1 MVTDAAEHGWLCGP
15 LIRGRSPVRLR
26 VLRLRAG
33 KCPAGAHNPSRPGAV
48 PGPAT
53 IVRTVAPPRRRA
65 ARSGSG
71 ALAHQ
76 EEHLTCNE
84 EAVGSSPTS
93 STIQPRWWNGQHA
106 SLSRRRSPVRTRY
119 GVRAPLAGTTRPR
132 PAARWPTWWNAD
144 TPDPKPGAARRGG
157 ASPPVGTTPPAPA
170 GPRPL
175 YRRVRGSAPRGGSGL
190 HRRPATHAEV
200 VECRHASP
208 RSWCPPGR
216 ASATLAFRTRST
228 TRCPSTVSR
237 LLRRRVP
244 AVRTGGGG
252 GRHPEEALVGPA
264 DRQRGSGGTVDTP
277 GREPGAHKGCA
288 GPSPAFRTQQRS
300 NWL

>member
-1 MVTDAAEHGWLCGP
+1 MPARGPAAAAAAATCSSSGERLAHTEEAAGAAPATSTMVTDAAEHGWLCGP

-33 KCPAGAHNPSRPGAV
+33 KCPAGAHNPGRPGAV

-53 IVRTVAPPRRRA
+53 IARTVAPPRRRA

-76 EEHLTCNE
+76 EEHLTCKE

-119 GVRAPLAGTTRPR
+119 GVRAPLAGPPGPDRR
-132 PAARWPTWWNAD
+132 RARRRWWNAD
-144 TPDPKPGAARRGG
+144 TPDPKPGAARCGG

-175 YRRVRGSAPRGGSGL
+175 YRRVRGSTPRGGSGRAAAAGGSDGTQTCQPQKL
-190 HRRPATHAEV
+190 VPSGAC
-200 VECRHASP
+200 ECK
-208 RSWCPPGR
+208 
-216 ASATLAFRTRST
+216 
-228 TRCPSTVSR
+228 SR
-237 LLRRRVP
+237 LPHQVAR
-244 AVRTGGGG
+244 
-252 GRHPEEALVGPA
+252 
-264 DRQRGSGGTVDTP
+264 
-277 GREPGAHKGCA
+277 
-288 GPSPAFRTQQRS
+288 
-300 NWL
+300 

>member
-15 LIRGRSPVRLR
+15 LIRGRSPVRFR

-33 KCPAGAHNPSRPGAV
+33 KCPAGAHNPSLPGAV

-93 STIQPRWWNGQHA
+93 STIQPRWWSWPTRLPLKEEITGSNPVRGTSTAGGDQPGPDRRRARRRGGTQTRRTQNPVPQGVGVQVPPSAQRLPPRRAPGLCTAGSGGRHPGEALRPTRRPQAEVMERRHA
-106 SLSRRRSPVRTRY
+106 SL
-119 GVRAPLAGTTRPR
+119 
-132 PAARWPTWWNAD
+132 
-144 TPDPKPGAARRGG
+144 
-157 ASPPVGTTPPAPA
+157 
-170 GPRPL
+170 
-175 YRRVRGSAPRGGSGL
+175 
-190 HRRPATHAEV
+190 
-200 VECRHASP
+200 

-216 ASATLAFRTRST
+216 ASASLAFRTKAVRSQFHAPPAPAR
-228 TRCPSTVSR
+228 TRRSYRRWRGSAPRGGSGRPSTINAEVVER
-237 LLRRRVP
+237 
-244 AVRTGGGG
+244 
-252 GRHPEEALVGPA
+252 
-264 DRQRGSGGTVDTP
+264 
-277 GREPGAHKGCA
+277 
-288 GPSPAFRTQQRS
+288 
-300 NWL
+300 

>member
-53 IVRTVAPPRRRA
+53 IARTVAPPRRRA

-93 STIQPRWWNGQHA
+93 STPGGPAHPPVVPARPQAPLVELANTPPPQGGDHRFEPGTGYEHRWRGPPGPD
-106 SLSRRRSPVRTRY
+106 RRR
-119 GVRAPLAGTTRPR
+119 
-132 PAARWPTWWNAD
+132 AR
-144 TPDPKPGAARRGG
+144 RRGG
-157 ASPPVGTTPPAPA
+157 TQTRRTQNPV
-170 GPRPL
+170 
-175 YRRVRGSAPRGGSGL
+175 PRGVGVQVPPSAQRLPPRRAPGLCTAGS
-190 HRRPATHAEV
+190 
-200 VECRHASP
+200 
-208 RSWCPPGR
+208 
-216 ASATLAFRTRST
+216 
-228 TRCPSTVSR
+228 
-237 LLRRRVP
+237 
-244 AVRTGGGG
+244 G
-252 GRHPEEALVGPA
+252 GRHPGEAL
-264 DRQRGSGGTVDTP
+264 
-277 GREPGAHKGCA
+277 GRRDGRRRK
-288 GPSPAFRTQQRS
+288 
-300 NWL
+300 

>member
-53 IVRTVAPPRRRA
+53 IARTVAPPRRRA

-93 STIQPRWWNGQHA
+93 STPGGPAHPPVVPARPQAPLVELANTPPPHGGDHRFEPGTGY
-106 SLSRRRSPVRTRY
+106 LS
-119 GVRAPLAGTTRPR
+119 PLAGATRPR
-132 PAARWPTWWNAD
+132 PAARSPTWWNAD

-175 YRRVRGSAPRGGSGL
+175 YRRS
-190 HRRPATHAEV
+190 
-200 VECRHASP
+200 
-208 RSWCPPGR
+208 
-216 ASATLAFRTRST
+216 
-228 TRCPSTVSR
+228 
-237 LLRRRVP
+237 
-244 AVRTGGGG
+244 G
-252 GRHPEEALVGPA
+252 GRHPGEALGRRDGRRRKGWNADMPA
-264 DRQRGSGGTVDTP
+264 S
-277 GREPGAHKGCA
+277 EA
-288 GPSPAFRTQQRS
+288 
-300 NWL
+300 

>member
-15 LIRGRSPVRLR
+15 LIRGRSPVRFR

-33 KCPAGAHNPSRPGAV
+33 KCPAGAHNPSLPGAV

-93 STIQPRWWNGQHA
+93 STIQPRWWSWPTRLPLKEEITGSN
-106 SLSRRRSPVRTRY
+106 PVRGT
-119 GVRAPLAGTTRPR
+119 ATLAGTTRPR
-132 PAARWPTWWNAD
+132 PAARPPTWWNAD
-144 TPDPKPGAARRGG
+144 TPDPKPGAAGRGG

-175 YRRVRGSAPRGGSGL
+175 YRRVRGSTPRGGSGRATAASGSDGTQTCQPQKLVPSGACECKSRLPHQGGSVTVSRAPPAPARTRRSYRRWRGSAPRGGSG
-190 HRRPATHAEV
+190 RPWTVNAEV
-200 VECRHASP
+200 VER
-208 RSWCPPGR
+208 
-216 ASATLAFRTRST
+216 
-228 TRCPSTVSR
+228 
-237 LLRRRVP
+237 
-244 AVRTGGGG
+244 
-252 GRHPEEALVGPA
+252 
-264 DRQRGSGGTVDTP
+264 
-277 GREPGAHKGCA
+277 
-288 GPSPAFRTQQRS
+288 
-300 NWL
+300 